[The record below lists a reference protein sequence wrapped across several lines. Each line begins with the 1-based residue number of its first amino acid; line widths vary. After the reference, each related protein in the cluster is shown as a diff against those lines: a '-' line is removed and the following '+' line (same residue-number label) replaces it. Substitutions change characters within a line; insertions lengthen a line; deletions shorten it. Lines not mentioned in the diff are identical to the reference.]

1 MEGTN
6 GTAWAEAKGIAALVV
21 RADAQETP
29 RMNKVSE
36 RLVQRI
42 QHDLRPPGNEG
53 ARSVAPEVVEQL
65 RNRVRRLHGLG
76 EAFTA
81 VRLSSYVAG

>member
-6 GTAWAEAKGIAALVV
+6 GTAWAEAKGLAAPVV
-21 RADAQETP
+21 RADGQGTS
-29 RMNKVSE
+29 RMNRVPE

-42 QHDLRPPGNEG
+42 QHDLRPPSNEG
-53 ARSVAPEVVEQL
+53 ARPVAPELVEQL
-65 RNRVRRLHGLG
+65 HNRLRRLHGLG